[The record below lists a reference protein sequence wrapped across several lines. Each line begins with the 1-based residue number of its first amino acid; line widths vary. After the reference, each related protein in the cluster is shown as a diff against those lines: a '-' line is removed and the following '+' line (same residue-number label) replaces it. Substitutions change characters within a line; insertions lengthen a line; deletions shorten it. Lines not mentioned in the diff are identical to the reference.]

1 MITDK
6 SRYVKSSIAS
16 ATSGLYSTPSLIL
29 AFYRASAP
37 AFYTSGPKA
46 NMLLYNDGLWLSEQL
61 GSIASKYAVPKPRI
75 ETDVKALEHFAK
87 GAYSREL
94 EAQKTILSDLMDG
107 AQGFENCT
115 EMPISQECDIAITS
129 TVDRLRYLD
138 SEWRPVLSWSALL
151 QSLGI
156 LLGTVI
162 NKMMNDIEDMP
173 DISETMSQR
182 LAAYCGRVTLLG
194 DLFTPQSAPS
204 PEAEDLMP
212 VTAVYTP
219 GWLRFQYLSNILEST
234 LVDIKY
240 LWIEGEL
247 SLEMTENELISLI
260 EALFSDSDIRR
271 RAIGEIKRHSKEH
284 L

>member
-1 MITDK
+1 
-6 SRYVKSSIAS
+6 
-16 ATSGLYSTPSLIL
+16 
-29 AFYRASAP
+29 
-37 AFYTSGPKA
+37 
-46 NMLLYNDGLWLSEQL
+46 MLLYNDGLWLSEQL
-61 GSIASKYAVPKPRI
+61 GSIATKYAVPKPRI
-75 ETDVKALEHFAK
+75 ETDVKALEYFAK

-107 AQGFENCT
+107 AQGFESCT

-173 DISETMSQR
+173 DISETTSQR
-182 LAAYCGRVTLLG
+182 LAAYCGRITLLG
-194 DLFTPQSAPS
+194 DLFTPQSAAS
-204 PEAEDLMP
+204 QEAEDLIP

-234 LVDIKY
+234 LVDVKY

-247 SLEMTENELISLI
+247 SLEMTVDELVSLI

-271 RAIGEIKRHSKEH
+271 RAIGDIKRHSKER